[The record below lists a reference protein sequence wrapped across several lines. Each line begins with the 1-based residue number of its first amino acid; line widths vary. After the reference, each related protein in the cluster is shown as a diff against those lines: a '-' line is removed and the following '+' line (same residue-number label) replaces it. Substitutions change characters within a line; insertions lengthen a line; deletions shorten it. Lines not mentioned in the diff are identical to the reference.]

1 MQPGW
6 QTVHLLPCALES
18 NGPSGPLHPLQR
30 NSVLRWPSSAA
41 RACILLCPPRPAL
54 PCRPGA
60 AMCWLPPRLQ
70 LCVRLMRVCTF
81 AASSQDDDEEEEE
94 EESEDEGE
102 AKPKRMP
109 AAAQDAKEQPQECKQ
124 Q

>member
-1 MQPGW
+1 M
-6 QTVHLLPCALES
+6 AA
-18 NGPSGPLHPLQR
+18 QR
-30 NSVLRWPSSAA
+30 NMCLHLVVAT
-41 RACILLCPPRPAL
+41 PPRPAL
-54 PCRPGA
+54 PCRVGLA
-60 AMCWLPPRLQ
+60 LRCLPPRLQ
-70 LCVRLMRVCTF
+70 LCMRLMRVCTF
-81 AASSQDDDEEEEE
+81 AASSQDDEDDEDE